1 MKDTAILK
9 WIYNNC
15 GKRRIEGVA
24 LVLLNA
30 WSAVCVTL
38 FAMLSKTVMD
48 YAQAGNGDKLFK
60 SAIVLFVLIVSQILT
75 RIVSSFIEAVSQGKA
90 EITLKSNVFS
100 NIIYGEYAKANEHHS
115 GDLMTRLTSDVTY
128 VGDSYVHIFPTIV
141 SYAVRILSGA
151 IALFALDSRFAIVF
165 ILCGVLVVTVAVI
178 FRKKLKALHQ
188 KVLMR
193 DARVRSFMQ
202 EMLENLFAVKVFGI
216 EEKII
221 KRSQKQQKKFYRE
234 KVKKKGYSI
243 LATIGFSLAFA
254 AGFLTAISY
263 GSYGVLK
270 GTMSFGT
277 VVAIVQ
283 LVNQLQSPVVGV
295 TSVIPSFFSM
305 LASAQR
311 LIEISEIHK
320 DSAKCDTTITYDD
333 FKCIKAEDV
342 TFGYGEEKVISK
354 ATFLVE
360 KGEFIGVKGP
370 SGAGKS
376 TIFKLI
382 TGLYETDDGSIYVET
397 EKGVRFCR
405 NTRHLFSVVPQ
416 GNMLFSGSVRENI
429 TMLYPE
435 ATDDEIRLA
444 ITDSC
449 AEFVYNLENGLDF
462 MLGED
467 GAGISE
473 GQAQRLAIA
482 RALLGKG
489 KILLMDE
496 STSALDDESEK
507 RLLKNLKNRDDITI
521 IFITHRQSV
530 LDCCD
535 REIEVSKGKIAES

>member
-1 MKDTAILK
+1 MKDTATLK

-15 GKRRIEGVA
+15 GKRRAEGVA
-24 LVLLNA
+24 LVVLNA

-48 YAQAGNGDKLFK
+48 YAQNGDANKLFR
-60 SAIVLFVLIVSQILT
+60 SAIALLVLIVSQILA
-75 RIVSSFIEAVSQGKA
+75 RIVSSFVEAISQGKA
-90 EITLKSNVFS
+90 EIKLKTNVFS
-100 NIIYGEYAKANEHHS
+100 NIIYGEYAKVNEHHS
-115 GDLMTRLTSDVTY
+115 GDLMTRLTADVTY
-128 VGDSYVHIFPTIV
+128 VSDNYVHIFPTV
-141 SYAVRILSGA
+141 VGYVVRILSA
-151 IALFALDSRFAIVF
+151 AVALFALDRRFAIVF
-165 ILCGVLVVTVAVI
+165 IVCGVIVVTVAAI

-221 KRSQKQQKKFYRE
+221 KRSHKQQKKFYRE
-234 KVKKKGYSI
+234 KVKRKNYSI

-254 AGFLTAISY
+254 AGFLAAISY
-263 GSYGVLK
+263 GSYGILK
-270 GTMSFGT
+270 GTMTFGT

-305 LASAQR
+305 IASAQR
-311 LIEISEIHK
+311 LIEIAEIDKDTSE
-320 DSAKCDTTITYDD
+320 CDTTITYDD
-333 FKCIKAEDV
+333 FKCIKAESV
-342 TFGYGEEKVISK
+342 SFGYGDDNVISN
-354 ATFLVE
+354 ATFSVE
-360 KGEFIGVKGP
+360 KGEFVGVKGP

-376 TIFKLI
+376 TVFKLL
-382 TGLYETDDGSIYVET
+382 TGLYETNEGSIYVET
-397 EKGVRFCR
+397 EKGIHFCR

-444 ITDSC
+444 ITDAC
-449 AEFVYNLENGLDF
+449 AEFVYDFQGGLDF
-462 MLGED
+462 VLGED

-473 GQAQRLAIA
+473 GQAQRLAIV

-507 RLLKNLKNRDDITI
+507 RLLHNLRNRDDLTI
-521 IFITHRQSV
+521 VFITHRQSV

-535 REIEVSKGKIAES
+535 REIEVAKGKIAES

>member
-1 MKDTAILK
+1 MKDMATLK

-15 GKRRIEGVA
+15 GKRWSEGVA
-24 LVLLNA
+24 LVVLNA

-38 FAMLSKTVMD
+38 FAMLSKSVMD
-48 YAQAGNGDKLFK
+48 YAQAGDADNLFK
-60 SAIVLFVLIVSQILT
+60 GAIALLVLIISQILS
-75 RIVSSFIEAVSQGKA
+75 RIVSSFVEAISQGKA
-90 EITLKSNVFS
+90 EIKLKTNVFRS
-100 NIIYGEYAKANEHHS
+100 IIYGEYAKVNEHHS
-115 GDLMTRLTSDVTY
+115 GDLMTRLTADVTY
-128 VGDSYVHIFPTIV
+128 VSDNYVHIFPALV
-141 SYAVRILSGA
+141 GYVVRILSA
-151 IALFALDSRFAIVF
+151 AVALFALDRRFAIIFVV
-165 ILCGVLVVTVAVI
+165 CGVLVVTVAAI
-178 FRKKLKALHQ
+178 FRKNLKVLHQ
-188 KVLMR
+188 KVVMR

-221 KRSQKQQKKFYRE
+221 KRSHKQQRKFYRE
-234 KVKKKGYSI
+234 KVKKKSFSI

-254 AGFLTAISY
+254 AGFLAAISY
-263 GSYGVLK
+263 GSYGILN

-283 LVNQLQSPVVGV
+283 LVNQLQSPVVGA

-311 LIEISEIHK
+311 LIEIAEIDK
-320 DSAKCDTTITYDD
+320 DTAVCDEAITYDD
-333 FKCIKAEDV
+333 FKRIKAEAV
-342 TFGYGEEKVISK
+342 AFGYGEENVISN
-354 ATFLVE
+354 ATFSVE
-360 KGEFIGVKGP
+360 KGEFVGVKGP

-382 TGLYETDDGSIYVET
+382 TGLYETNEGSIYIET
-397 EKGVRFCR
+397 NKGIHFCR

-429 TMLYPE
+429 TMLYPD
-435 ATDDEIRLA
+435 ASDDEISLA
-444 ITDSC
+444 ITDAC
-449 AEFVYNLENGLDF
+449 AEFVYDLENGLDF

-473 GQAQRLAIA
+473 GQAQRLAVA

-496 STSALDDESEK
+496 STSALDEQSEK
-507 RLLKNLKNRDDITI
+507 RLLANLKNRKDLTI

-530 LDCCD
+530 LDCCA
-535 REIEVSKGKIAES
+535 REIEVLEGRIAEN